1 MACSSFGLP
10 QQPCHGT
17 LDTRRIRRKNGST
30 PSARGAAPVGPVM
43 TTGLLLDLSIPADW
57 TRIELVRKAVGFC
70 VWAVFGRGDLRDSL
84 SMVSAELLENAM
96 KYSTP
101 EREVR
106 LAIAQDDGKLVVS
119 VTNEVEAT
127 SRHLASLKERLA
139 WIRGYASAA
148 DAYMAALAEV
158 FDNKEG
164 EPTGEGGLGMV
175 RIAYE
180 GGCELSCDVSVPGK
194 VTVRA
199 ARALPSPGNVA

>member
-1 MACSSFGLP
+1 
-10 QQPCHGT
+10 
-17 LDTRRIRRKNGST
+17 
-30 PSARGAAPVGPVM
+30 M

-57 TRIELVRKAVGFC
+57 TKIELVRKAVGFC

-101 EREVR
+101 ERDVR
-106 LAIAQDDGKLVVS
+106 LLISQDAEKLVVS
-119 VTNEVEAT
+119 VTNEVEST
-127 SRHLASLKERLA
+127 SGHLATLKDRLT
-139 WIRGYASAA
+139 WIRGFGSAA

-158 FDNKEG
+158 FDHKEG
-164 EPTGEGGLGMV
+164 DPTGEGGLGMV

-180 GGCELSCDVSVPGK
+180 GGCELSCDVSAPGK

-199 ARALPSPGNVA
+199 SRALPSSGNVA